1 MSDLPISESIRLRP
15 VYRRYLKR
23 KHHMP
28 LRIPSD
34 EERSDAIKVLRECYP
49 PVWEI
54 DEILLAEAELVTIEA
69 MV

>member
-1 MSDLPISESIRLRP
+1 
-15 VYRRYLKR
+15 
-23 KHHMP
+23 MP